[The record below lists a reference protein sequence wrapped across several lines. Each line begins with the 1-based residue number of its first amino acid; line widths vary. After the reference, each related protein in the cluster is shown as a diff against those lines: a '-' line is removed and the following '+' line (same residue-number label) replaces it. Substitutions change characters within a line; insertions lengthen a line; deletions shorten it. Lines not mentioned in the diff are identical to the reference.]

1 MGWFDKLENFKVGT
15 TPKDIA
21 NQISDSTKKS
31 KLDDFV
37 SSIYDILGSSSD
49 VTDRNDIINPEK
61 LLEGFDWSTS
71 TEDQA
76 QYNRLLQLLRNY
88 QSQQE
93 ASYQE
98 WYNSTEQKVL
108 RDRVAG
114 LNTDILG
121 VSDSQA
127 SEAGVGAG
135 SPFEG
140 VTSQEEINVQKQQIK
155 NQRFANLIS
164 SIGTIANLASA
175 FSGLSTLPLQKDLL
189 KSQADSQNL
198 GNLASFEAM
207 VGTEISSRLSDNIA
221 SAISLGQSLDINEWF
236 GNESNFNN
244 VFEAYA
250 PSDIPAYRN
259 AFANVRKRMQ
269 SSLGRAYEQG
279 KVTAENQG
287 SFSSLVAD
295 PTYSAD
301 QLIQIAQLRP
311 YMEARKELQLA
322 RDKYEKTLN
331 DWNTKYREALSVR
344 SAVDAANAQ
353 SDYDAEYYRNM
364 DAERQAAYDM
374 LLKESQSIASKMQKA
389 IDSNFLEIY
398 NQNSHNMKGISA
410 AYLFSSGASSS
421 WGEYFAS
428 YSLAE
433 LQDVSNYNQ
442 QLYTADGTPVLQ
454 TKDGKFMSLGA
465 PSDFNGLISPADYR

>member
-21 NQISDSTKKS
+21 NQIYDSTKKS

-37 SSIYDILGSSSD
+37 SSIYDILGRSSD

-71 TEDQA
+71 NEDQA

-88 QSQQE
+88 QAQQE

-189 KSQADSQNL
+189 KAQADSQNL

-207 VGTEISSRLSDNIA
+207 AGTEISSRLSDSIS

-250 PSDIPAYRN
+250 PSDTPVYRN

-322 RDKYEKTLN
+322 RDTYEKKLAE
-331 DWNTKYREALSVR
+331 WNSKYRDALSVR

-374 LLKESQSIASKMQKA
+374 LIKESQSIAAKMQKN
-389 IDSNFLEIY
+389 IDNNLIEIY
-398 NQNSHNMKGISA
+398 NHNSSNHKGIAA
-410 AYLFSSGASSS
+410 AYLFSGGASKS
-421 WGEYFAS
+421 WYEYLLSYEIMMDFRGEVGDSRVETSLTGGSPLS
-428 YSLAE
+428 YP
-433 LQDVSNYNQ
+433 D
-442 QLYTADGTPVLQ
+442 
-454 TKDGKFMSLGA
+454 
-465 PSDFNGLISPADYR
+465 PARAFIPPGSIGF

>member
-1 MGWFDKLENFKVGT
+1 MGWFDKFYLGM

-21 NQISDSTKKS
+21 NQMYDDKHTQER
-31 KLDDFV
+31 DDFGK
-37 SSIYDILGSSSD
+37 SIEDLIKDTSSS
-49 VTDRNDIINPEK
+49 VTDRNDIINPEEI
-61 LLEGFDWSTS
+61 LEGFDWSTS
-71 TEDQA
+71 TDDQA
-76 QYNRLLQLLRNY
+76 LYNRLLQLLRNL

-98 WYNSTEQKVL
+98 WYNSPLQQVI
-108 RDRVAG
+108 RDRSAG
-114 LNTDILG
+114 LNPDILG
-121 VSDSQA
+121 ISGSQA
-127 SEAGVGAG
+127 SESGVGQG
-135 SPFEG
+135 SPFDG
-140 VTSQEEINVQKQQIK
+140 ITSQEDLAIQRAQVR

-164 SIGTIANLASA
+164 SIGNIANLASF
-175 FSGLSTLPLQKDLL
+175 FSGLSTLPLQKNLL
-189 KSQADSQNL
+189 NAQADSQNL

-207 VGTEISSRLSDNIA
+207 VGTEISSRLSDNIV

-244 VFEAYA
+244 IFEAYA
-250 PSDIPAYRN
+250 PSDTPAYRN

-311 YMEARKELQLA
+311 YMEARKELQIA
-322 RDKYEKTLN
+322 RDTYERKFAE
-331 DWNTKYREALSVR
+331 WNTKYRDALSVR

-364 DAERQAAYDM
+364 DAERHAAYDM
-374 LLKESQSIASKMQKA
+374 LIKESQAIAAKMQKA
-389 IDSNFLEIY
+389 IDSNLIEIY
-398 NQNSHNMKGISA
+398 DKNPSNHKGIAA
-410 AYLFSSGASSS
+410 AYLFSGGASKSWYEYLLTYEIMMDFRGELGDSVVESS
-421 WGEYFAS
+421 LSGGSSLS
-428 YSLAE
+428 YP
-433 LQDVSNYNQ
+433 D
-442 QLYTADGTPVLQ
+442 
-454 TKDGKFMSLGA
+454 
-465 PSDFNGLISPADYR
+465 PARSFIPPGSVGF

>member
-1 MGWFDKLENFKVGT
+1 MYFYNFMGWFDKLENFKIGV

-21 NQISDSTKKS
+21 NQITESTRKT

-37 SSIYDILGSSSD
+37 SSIYDILGASPD

-71 TEDQA
+71 TDDQA

-98 WYNSTEQKVL
+98 WYNSTEQQVL

-121 VSDSQA
+121 VSGSQA

-140 VTSQEEINVQKQQIK
+140 ITSQEEINVQKQQMK
-155 NQRFANLIS
+155 NQRFANLVS
-164 SIGTIANLASA
+164 SIGTIANLANV

-189 KSQADSQNL
+189 KAQADSQNL

-207 VGTEISSRLSDNIA
+207 AGTEISSRLSD
-221 SAISLGQSLDINEWF
+221 AISSALSIPGQSLDINEWF

-250 PSDIPAYRN
+250 PSDTPAYRN

-301 QLIQIAQLRP
+301 HLIQIAQLRP
-311 YMEARKELQLA
+311 YMEACKELQLA
-322 RDKYEKTLN
+322 RDTYERKLAE
-331 DWNTKYREALSVR
+331 WNTKYRDALSVR

-353 SDYDAEYYRNM
+353 SEYDAEYYRNI

-374 LLKESQSIASKMQKA
+374 LIKESQAIASKMQKV
-389 IDSNFLEIY
+389 IDSNLIEIY
-398 NQNSHNMKGISA
+398 DKNPSNHKGIAA
-410 AYLFSSGASSS
+410 AYLFSGGASKSWYEYLLSYEIMMDFRGELGDSVVESS
-421 WGEYFAS
+421 LSGGSSLS
-428 YSLAE
+428 YP
-433 LQDVSNYNQ
+433 D
-442 QLYTADGTPVLQ
+442 
-454 TKDGKFMSLGA
+454 
-465 PSDFNGLISPADYR
+465 PARSFIPPGSVGF